1 MKSFAQIIRNTAV
14 LAAAALVLMAGCGKK
29 SAPDVLARVGE
40 QTITV
45 ADFKAELQRRIANR
59 QAVPDRQKLLEEMI
73 SRATL
78 VQRARAAGLEN
89 AVDVRRTFEDVLI
102 AKLKEAE
109 LEPKVAATKVS
120 PDEVRATYEKEIAH
134 FTQPGKAHL
143 AMIYLAANS
152 KTETNHLAEITVR
165 ADEARRLALALPA
178 SVQGFGTVAADFS
191 DDQVS
196 RYRGGDAGWYTT
208 DQLADRW
215 PKEVVA
221 AGLTLKNNGEIS
233 DVIRVVDGFY
243 LVKKMDARPPVVMP
257 FAQMQAGIER
267 RLLTAKRARA
277 EDEFRQSLRV
287 AAKVQTDLQLLSR
300 VDFPTQS
307 VASAAVPPSLPRSP

>member
-1 MKSFAQIIRNTAV
+1 
-14 LAAAALVLMAGCGKK
+14 
-29 SAPDVLARVGE
+29 
-40 QTITV
+40 
-45 ADFKAELQRRIANR
+45 
-59 QAVPDRQKLLEEMI
+59 
-73 SRATL
+73 
-78 VQRARAAGLEN
+78 VQRAKAAGLEN
-89 AVDVRRTFEDVLI
+89 AVDVRRTVEDVLI

-109 LEPKVAATKVS
+109 LEPKVAAAKVS
-120 PDEVRATYEKEIAH
+120 PEEIRATYEKEIAR

-143 AMIYLAANS
+143 AMIYLAGNS
-152 KTETNHLAEITVR
+152 KTQTNRLAEITAR
-165 ADEARRLALALPA
+165 ADEARRLALDLPTT
-178 SVQGFGTVAADFS
+178 VQGFGTVAADFS

-196 RYRGGDAGWYTT
+196 RYRGGDAGWYAT

-221 AGLTLKNNGEIS
+221 AGLALKNKGEVS
-233 DVIRVVDGFY
+233 DVIRAADGFY

-257 FAQMQAGIER
+257 FAQAQSGIER

-287 AAKVQTDLQLLSR
+287 AAKVQTDLQLLSQ